1 LPFLP
6 FEPAIQAELDQKL
19 PKNPGK
25 RLQNAHPLPVL
36 VDNGNGCSQERRTVD
51 ETVKACYSIR

>member
-25 RLQNAHPLPVL
+25 HLQHAHEVPVL
-36 VDNGNGCSQERRTVD
+36 VDNGNCYARDEERLM
-51 ETVKACYSIR
+51 IQ